1 VVVVVVV
8 VVVAVAVVLAVSPPR
23 VRRGETGEPRSS
35 SRKSGLLASS
45 EESESR
51 S

>member
-1 VVVVVVV
+1 VV
-8 VVVAVAVVLAVSPPR
+8 VVVAAVAVAVVVVMSPPR

-35 SRKSGLLASS
+35 SRKSGLLASN
-45 EESESR
+45 EDSESR

>member
-1 VVVVVVV
+1 VAA
-8 VVVAVAVVLAVSPPR
+8 VAVAVVVVMSPPR

-35 SRKSGLLASS
+35 SRKSGLLASN
-45 EESESR
+45 EDSESR

>member
-1 VVVVVVV
+1 MLEEVVV
-8 VVVAVAVVLAVSPPR
+8 VVVAVAVAVVMSPPR

-35 SRKSGLLASS
+35 SRKSGLLASN
-45 EESESR
+45 EESKSR